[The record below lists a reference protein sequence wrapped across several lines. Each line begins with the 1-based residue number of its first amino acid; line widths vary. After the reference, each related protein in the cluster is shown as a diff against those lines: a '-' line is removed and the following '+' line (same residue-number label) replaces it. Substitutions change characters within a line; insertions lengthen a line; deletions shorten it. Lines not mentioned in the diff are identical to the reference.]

1 MVGRV
6 FYCKALGHS
15 PVSFSALLSVIEL
28 INRLVVMSRRK
39 IKRAAPKRI
48 KRWLSLTLMGFL
60 LVTWLPVVL
69 LRWFE
74 PPATAFMLLQTQ
86 ESDRS
91 TFRYRWADWPEL
103 GSSAALAV
111 IAAEDQKFPEHYGFD
126 VVAIQD
132 AVLDRLDGKSLRG
145 ASTITQQVAKN
156 LFLWPDQSFLRKG
169 IEAYFSVIIELTWS
183 KKRILEMYLN
193 IAEFGPGI
201 YGIPEA
207 SRIYFGKTPRQ
218 LTDADAALLAA
229 VLPNPNRFHVNQPSE
244 HVRERQRWILQH
256 IGKLRR
262 YGWLNLIEG

>member
-1 MVGRV
+1 MPGR
-6 FYCKALGHS
+6 K
-15 PVSFSALLSVIEL
+15 
-28 INRLVVMSRRK
+28 K
-39 IKRAAPKRI
+39 KRAVSKRI
-48 KRWLSLTLMGFL
+48 KRWFSLTLTAFL
-60 LVTWLPVVL
+60 LVTWFPVLL

-74 PPATAFMLLQTQ
+74 SPATAFMLLQTR
-86 ESDRS
+86 ESGRD

-111 IAAEDQKFPEHYGFD
+111 MAAEDQKFPEHYGFD

-132 AVLDRLDGKSLRG
+132 AVIDRLDGKSLRG

-156 LFLWPDQSFLRKG
+156 LFLWPGQSFLRKG

-193 IAEFGPGI
+193 IVEFGPGI

-207 SRIYFGKTPRQ
+207 GRIYFGKTPRQ

-244 HVRERQRWILQH
+244 HVRERQRWIVQH
-256 IGKLRR
+256 MGKLRR
-262 YGWLNLIEG
+262 YGWLDLVEG

>member
-1 MVGRV
+1 
-6 FYCKALGHS
+6 
-15 PVSFSALLSVIEL
+15 
-28 INRLVVMSRRK
+28 MSRRK
-39 IKRAAPKRI
+39 KKRPVLKRL
-48 KRWLSLTLMGFL
+48 KRGLSLTLAGLIL
-60 LVTWLPVVL
+60 LTWLPVLL
-69 LRWFE
+69 LRWVE

-86 ESDRS
+86 GSDRS
-91 TFRYRWADWPEL
+91 TFRYHWADWPEL

-111 IAAEDQKFPEHYGFD
+111 MAAEDQKFPAHFGFD
-126 VVAIQD
+126 VVSIQD

-156 LFLWPDQSFLRKG
+156 LFLWPGQSFLRKG
-169 IEAYFSVIIELTWS
+169 IEAWFSVLIELTWS

-207 SRIYFGKTPRQ
+207 CRIYFAKTPLQ

-229 VLPNPNRFHVNQPSE
+229 VLPNPKRLHVNQPSD
-244 HVRERQRWILQH
+244 HVRERQRWIIEH
-256 IGKLRR
+256 MGKLRR